1 MINIFFVLFF
11 LKNETDIMK
20 QIESGNTVKLNY
32 TGRLED
38 GSVFDSSLNE
48 GREPLTATLGQGQL
62 IKGFENG
69 LIGMSEGEKK
79 TVEIESEDAYGPYI
93 DGMVTEVEKS
103 RLPEGV
109 KVDDVLQGF
118 GPQGP
123 IMVKVVEVLEESVK
137 IDANHPLAGKKLI
150 FDLEVLEVE

>member
-1 MINIFFVLFF
+1 
-11 LKNETDIMK
+11 MK
-20 QIESGNTVKLNY
+20 TVQNGDSVKVNY

-38 GSVFDSSLNE
+38 GSVFDSSLTE

-62 IKGFENG
+62 IKGFESG
-69 LIGMSEGEKK
+69 LLGMSEGEKK

-93 DGMVTEVEKS
+93 EGMVTEVEKG

-109 KVDDVLQGF
+109 KEGDVLQGF

-123 IMVKVVEVLEESVK
+123 IMVKVVEIMEESVK

-150 FDLEVLEVE
+150 FDLEIVEIAE